1 MTFVT
6 LPKGDKMVS
15 GKETSKFT
23 DELLFPKIFQTFRM
37 AIQPT
42 KFIITFS
49 ALAIISLSGWLMDFS
64 KTVCVAHNSAGETL
78 STELQ
83 IYMMDPT
90 QVNFFIENYKG
101 QQQGEGVF
109 STLWHFGSQKYH
121 NSLKELFELNFASI
135 VTNLADCFTALRWA
149 LRYHLIYCIIFAG
162 IILAVISIAGGA
174 ICRISA
180 LQVALGEKPGLTE
193 ALRYS
198 IKRFTSFVTAPIAPI
213 TIIIFIGFFVFLLGL
228 LGNIPR
234 IGELLVVIGLPL
246 ALIAGVLI
254 AVVVIGTFAGFN
266 LMFPAV
272 AYDGSDCFDAI
283 SRSFSYVYARPWRML
298 FYTLIAI
305 VYGSICYI
313 FVRFFAFLS
322 LLICHWFLRLGLWAK
337 NGSLEINKLEAI
349 WPEPEFMKLMDPS
362 GLIITNWTE
371 KVAAFLIYIFLLA
384 VIGLVVSFIINFYF
398 SANTII
404 YSLLRNKVD
413 NTALEDIYTPSDK
426 IETELNMKDIEFQQ
440 NSQESEPGEQ
450 TDS

>member
-6 LPKGDKMVS
+6 LSKGDKMVS
-15 GKETSKFT
+15 GKETPIFT
-23 DELLFPKIFQTFRM
+23 DKLLFTKIFQTFRM

-49 ALAIISLSGWLMDFS
+49 ALAVVSLSGWLMDFS
-64 KTVCVAHNSAGETL
+64 KTVCVARNNDGETI

-83 IYMMDPT
+83 IYMMNPA
-90 QVNFFIENYKG
+90 QVDFFTENYKE
-101 QQQGEGVF
+101 QQGEGVF

-121 NSLKELFELNFASI
+121 NSLKELFELNLASI
-135 VTNLADCFTALRWA
+135 VQNLADCFTALRWA
-149 LRYHLIYCIIFAG
+149 LRYHLIYCIIFAA
-162 IILAVISIAGGA
+162 ITLAVTSIAGGA

-180 LQVALGEKPGLTE
+180 LQVARGEKPGLTE

-198 IKRFTSFVTAPIAPI
+198 IRRFTSFFTAPLAPI
-213 TIIIFIGFFVFLLGL
+213 TIIAFIGLFVFLLGL

-234 IGELLVVIGLPL
+234 VGELLVGIGLPL

-298 FYTLIAI
+298 LYTLIAL

-322 LLICHWFLRLGLWAK
+322 LIFCHWFLRLGLWAK
-337 NGSLEINKLEAI
+337 NGSLETNKLEAI
-349 WPEPEFMKLMDPS
+349 WPEPAFMKFLDPS
-362 GLIITNWTE
+362 SLVVTNWTE
-371 KVAAFLIYIFLLA
+371 KAAAFLVYLFLL
-384 VIGLVVSFIINFYF
+384 VIIGLVVSFIINFYF
-398 SANTII
+398 SVNTII

-413 NTALEDIYTPSDK
+413 NTSLEDIYTPAEPTEIDLP
-426 IETELNMKDIEFQQ
+426 IEQKTPQPQDEPK
-440 NSQESEPGEQ
+440 SEP
-450 TDS
+450 

>member
-6 LPKGDKMVS
+6 LSKGDKMVS
-15 GKETSKFT
+15 GKETYISM

-42 KFIITFS
+42 KFIFTFS

-64 KTVCVAHNSAGETL
+64 KTVCVARNNDGETI

-90 QVNFFIENYKG
+90 QVEYFIDNYKG
-101 QQQGEGVF
+101 QQKGEGVF
-109 STLWHFGSQKYH
+109 FTLWHFGSQKYH
-121 NSLKELFELNFASI
+121 NSLKELFELNFTSI
-135 VTNLADCFTALRWA
+135 MQNMADCFTALRWA
-149 LRYHLIYCIIFAG
+149 LRYHLIYCLIFAV
-162 IILAVISIAGGA
+162 ITLAVTSIAGGS

-180 LQVALGEKPGLTE
+180 LQVARGEKPGLTE
-193 ALRYS
+193 ALRFS
-198 IKRFTSFVTAPIAPI
+198 IRRFTSFFTAPLAPI
-213 TIIIFIGFFVFLLGL
+213 TIIAFIGLFVFLLGL

-234 IGELLVVIGLPL
+234 AGELLVGLGLPL
-246 ALIAGVLI
+246 ALIAGILI

-298 FYTLIAI
+298 SYTSLAV

-322 LLICHWFLRLGLWAK
+322 LFICHWFLRLGLWAK
-337 NGSLEINKLEAI
+337 NGSLETNKLEAI
-349 WPEPEFMKLMDPS
+349 WSEPEFMKFLDPS
-362 GLIITNWTE
+362 GVVAANWTE
-371 KVAAFLIYIFLLA
+371 KAAAFLVYLFLLV

-398 SANTII
+398 SVNTII

-413 NTALEDIYTPSDK
+413 NTAFEDIYTPAESLDIDLPIEKTTPKPQDEPKSD
-426 IETELNMKDIEFQQ
+426 
-440 NSQESEPGEQ
+440 S
-450 TDS
+450 

>member
-15 GKETSKFT
+15 GKETSIFT
-23 DELLFPKIFQTFRM
+23 DKLLFTKIFQTFRM

-64 KTVCVAHNSAGETL
+64 KTVCVARNNDGETI

-83 IYMMDPT
+83 IYMMNPA
-90 QVNFFIENYKG
+90 QVDFFTENYKE
-101 QQQGEGVF
+101 QQGEGVF

-121 NSLKELFELNFASI
+121 NSLKELFELNLASI
-135 VTNLADCFTALRWA
+135 VQNLADSFTALRWA
-149 LRYHLIYCIIFAG
+149 LRYHLIYCIIFAA
-162 IILAVISIAGGA
+162 ITLAVTSIAGGA

-180 LQVALGEKPGLTE
+180 LQVARGEKPGLTE

-198 IKRFTSFVTAPIAPI
+198 IRRFTSFFTAPLAPI
-213 TIIIFIGFFVFLLGL
+213 TIIAFIGLFVFLLGL
-228 LGNIPR
+228 LGNIPKA
-234 IGELLVVIGLPL
+234 GELLVGIGLPL
-246 ALIAGVLI
+246 ALIAGILI

-298 FYTLIAI
+298 LYTLIAL

-322 LLICHWFLRLGLWAK
+322 LIFCHWFLRLGLWAK
-337 NGSLEINKLEAI
+337 NGSLETNKLEAI
-349 WPEPEFMKLMDPS
+349 WPEPEFMKFLDPS
-362 GLIITNWTE
+362 SLVVTNWTE
-371 KVAAFLIYIFLLA
+371 KAAAFLVYLFLL
-384 VIGLVVSFIINFYF
+384 VIIGLVVSFIINFYF
-398 SANTII
+398 SVNTII

-413 NTALEDIYTPSDK
+413 NTSLEDIYTPAEQSEIDLPQEQAPPQPQDESKSD
-426 IETELNMKDIEFQQ
+426 L
-440 NSQESEPGEQ
+440 
-450 TDS
+450 